1 MHNVYKSDREAE
13 PPGQGLDATIGILAR
28 LLELH
33 DPATGAHSRR
43 VATASEFIAIQMNM
57 TFVEINDIKRASL
70 LHDIGKISI
79 PAQILHNDP
88 AKLTIAEKA
97 LINEHPVIGEDIL
110 RPIAQLEN
118 VRRIIR
124 HHHESFSG
132 TGRPDKLS
140 GENIPM
146 GSRIMAVVDH
156 YDRILSIPSQSSP
169 EARKEFAT
177 VHLNNNSGNLY
188 DPAIVT
194 VFTEFLEF
202 KDMVDSEIREEP
214 VELTE
219 LKDGMVLSQ
228 DLHTS
233 KDLLVL
239 TKDTRIGEKELKKIL
254 YFNNLSPVQKPAYI
268 YVE

>member
-1 MHNVYKSDREAE
+1 MDSAYKSDRDAE
-13 PPGQGLDATIGILAR
+13 PFEQSFDATIGVLAR

-43 VATASEFIAIQMNM
+43 VATASEFMAIQMNM
-57 TFVEINDIKRASL
+57 TFGEINDIKTASL

-97 LINEHPVIGEDIL
+97 LANEHPVIGEDIL
-110 RPIAQLEN
+110 KPIAQLEN
-118 VRRIIR
+118 ARRIIR

-140 GENIPM
+140 GDDIPM
-146 GSRIMAVVDH
+146 GSRIIAVADH
-156 YDRILSIPSQSSP
+156 YDRILCLPSASSP
-169 EARKEFAT
+169 EARREFAIA
-177 VHLNNNSGNLY
+177 HLNNNTGNLY

-194 VFTEFLEF
+194 VFIEFLDF
-202 KDMVDSEIREEP
+202 KDMVDSEIKEAP
-214 VELTE
+214 VALTE

-233 KDLLVL
+233 KDLLIL
-239 TKDTRIGEKELKKIL
+239 TRDTRIGEKELKKIL
-254 YFNNLSPVQKPAYI
+254 YFNNISPGQKPAYV